1 MQRALLQFRRP
12 QNFDLVRKALRQAH
26 REDLIGTGRECLVPP
41 EGVKTAHEYAQIRRE
56 RKERETRRERREGR
70 APKSSPRAGGRVG
83 AKPVGKSAP
92 AHGTPAGRPAQ
103 KSGSR
108 SAQRPG
114 GTNRRP
120 R

>member
-56 RKERETRRERREGR
+56 RKEREERRDLREGR
-70 APKSSPRAGGRVG
+70 APKSGARAGSRTGS
-83 AKPVGKSAP
+83 KPAGKAP
-92 AHGTPAGRPAQ
+92 GRPAGSSAQ
-103 KSGSR
+103 KGGSR
-108 SAQRPG
+108 PAPRSG
-114 GTNRRP
+114 GASRRP

>member
-56 RKERETRRERREGR
+56 RKEREERREMRESR
-70 APKSSPRAGGRVG
+70 APKPSARSGARPAAKGKGVPAYGKSG
-83 AKPVGKSAP
+83 AKP
-92 AHGTPAGRPAQ
+92 TGRPAQ
-103 KSGSR
+103 KSGGAGR
-108 SAQRPG
+108 K
-114 GTNRRP
+114 P

>member
-56 RKERETRRERREGR
+56 RKEREERREMREGR
-70 APKSSPRAGGRVG
+70 APKSSARSDTHPA
-83 AKPVGKSAP
+83 AKAELRPPTAKIMQSQPAAP
-92 AHGTPAGRPAQ
+92 HRGTVRHKKQAA
-103 KSGSR
+103 
-108 SAQRPG
+108 
-114 GTNRRP
+114 
-120 R
+120 

>member
-56 RKERETRRERREGR
+56 RKEREERREMREGR
-70 APKSSPRAGGRVG
+70 APKSSARSDTHPAAKSRAASGLR
-83 AKPVGKSAP
+83 
-92 AHGTPAGRPAQ
+92 Q
-103 KSGSR
+103 K
-108 SAQRPG
+108 
-114 GTNRRP
+114 
-120 R
+120 

>member
-56 RKERETRRERREGR
+56 RKERETRRELREGR

-83 AKPVGKSAP
+83 AKPVGKSAS
-92 AHGTPAGRPAQ
+92 AHSTSAGRPAP
-103 KSGSR
+103 KSGGR
-108 SAQRPG
+108 SQRPG
-114 GTNRRP
+114 GANRRP

>member
-41 EGVKTAHEYAQIRRE
+41 EGVKSAHEYAQIRRE
-56 RKERETRRERREGR
+56 RKERETRRELREGR
-70 APKSSPRAGGRVG
+70 ASKSSPRAGGRVG

-92 AHGTPAGRPAQ
+92 AHGTSAVRPAP
-103 KSGSR
+103 KSGGR
-108 SAQRPG
+108 SQRPG
-114 GTNRRP
+114 GANRRP

>member
-56 RKERETRRERREGR
+56 RREREERRDIREGR
-70 APKSSPRAGGRVG
+70 APKHSARSGSRPG
-83 AKPVGKSAP
+83 ANPVGKGAS
-92 AHGTPAGRPAQ
+92 GQSGGRPSQAG
-103 KSGSR
+103 GSR
-108 SAQRPG
+108 PSPRSSGA
-114 GTNRRP
+114 NRRP